1 MERNELKQKALKI
14 SEQLKGCDIN
24 KTAEIVQE
32 KMEASSSNSHE
43 NVEEK
48 DEIPREIS
56 DISFSDDSDE
66 EYLPTEDK
74 EKTSLYHQ
82 LKNNQESDTSDS
94 SSEDDFPA
102 PMSFIECE
110 RTRERC
116 VRLQNNNNV
125 EKFNNLKKN
134 YIKLANESTKEIKT
148 LREINEEYEQKIE
161 NLKEEKNKTTKN
173 AEYYW
178 REAQMIIGTVPVNT
192 RIGKSKI
199 TPEMCACTLL
209 RFCLKSKATSGS
221 SP

>member
-1 MERNELKQKALKI
+1 MKKIRQRARKQAEKELENMERNELKQKALKI
-14 SEQLKGCDIN
+14 PEQLKGCDIN

-32 KMEASSSNSHE
+32 KMEDSSSNSHE

-116 VRLQNNNNV
+116 VRL
-125 EKFNNLKKN
+125 
-134 YIKLANESTKEIKT
+134 
-148 LREINEEYEQKIE
+148 
-161 NLKEEKNKTTKN
+161 
-173 AEYYW
+173 
-178 REAQMIIGTVPVNT
+178 
-192 RIGKSKI
+192 
-199 TPEMCACTLL
+199 
-209 RFCLKSKATSGS
+209 
-221 SP
+221 